1 MINVL
6 NLENFIKFKVIGVT
20 LENYNSKVKANLEVK
35 VKIKANLE
43 VKVKIKDNLEVKV
56 KIKDNLETKD
66 KIKGHLKMDRVMDKI
81 KVCKIILKE
90 GKILLI

>member
-20 LENYNSKVKANLEVK
+20 LENYNSKV
-35 VKIKANLE
+35 KANLE